1 MKSFLKKLPLNIF
14 TLLVAAMALV
24 FIFRVVDVTVYG
36 GKAPAAIA
44 SAQAQKQVNEEPPP
58 ISAADIEKAV
68 REAARGADSLP
79 SPSAAPAA
87 NAGTTAA
94 APAGA
99 SSSPALTAPAD
110 PSLDPEQRI
119 FSAAEIEVLQS
130 LARRREEIEKREQT
144 LAAQEA
150 LLKAAEQ
157 EVDRKIAELNKLRS
171 ELESLLGQQEKME
184 DERIT
189 SLVKIYENM
198 KPKEAAA
205 IFNTLDMDV
214 LLAVISRM
222 AERRSSPILANMD
235 TNKARLVTIR
245 LAEQRKLPQAPARPA
260 AGPR

>member
-1 MKSFLKKLPLNIF
+1 MKSFLKKLPLNVF
-14 TLLVAAMALV
+14 TLLVAAMALA

-44 SAQAQKQVNEEPPP
+44 AAQAQKQVNEEPPP

-68 REAARGADSLP
+68 RAAATGADNLP
-79 SPSAAPAA
+79 SPAAPAA
-87 NAGTTAA
+87 GGTT
-94 APAGA
+94 GA
-99 SSSPALTAPAD
+99 TPSSPALTAPAD

-130 LARRREEIEKREQT
+130 LARRRGEIEKREQT

-157 EVDRKIAELNKLRS
+157 EVDRKIAELNKLRG

-184 DERIT
+184 DDRIT

-260 AGPR
+260 PAAGPR

>member
-1 MKSFLKKLPLNIF
+1 MKQFLKKLPLNVF
-14 TLLVAAMALV
+14 TLLLAAMALA
-24 FIFRVVDVTVYG
+24 FAFRIVDVVIYG

-44 SAQAQKQVNEEPPP
+44 TAQAQKQVNEEPPP
-58 ISAADIEKAV
+58 ISAADIEKAM
-68 REAARGADSLP
+68 RDAARTP
-79 SPSAAPAA
+79 EESAAPPRTATQTP
-87 NAGTTAA
+87 GTTTPA
-94 APAGA
+94 APP
-99 SSSPALTAPAD
+99 SISED

-130 LARRREEIEKREQT
+130 LARRREEIEKREQK

-157 EVDRKIAELNKLRS
+157 EVDRKIAELNKLRG
-171 ELESLLGQQEKME
+171 ELESLLGQQQTME
-184 DERIT
+184 EDRIA

-222 AERRSSPILANMD
+222 AERRSSPIIANMD

-245 LAEQRKLPQAPARPA
+245 LAEQRKLPLAAPAKQ